1 MVAAA
6 QGPRASG
13 NSPGADVEL
22 EPRGVDGAQLP
33 APVLPA
39 ESAAELPA
47 DLNTAPA
54 EAPPN
59 PSPRTSTRSV
69 YVSRLRAIVGAVV
82 TALVLFALGY
92 VLFSNLQR

>member
-39 ESAAELPA
+39 ESAA

-92 VLFSNLQR
+92 VLFSNLKR